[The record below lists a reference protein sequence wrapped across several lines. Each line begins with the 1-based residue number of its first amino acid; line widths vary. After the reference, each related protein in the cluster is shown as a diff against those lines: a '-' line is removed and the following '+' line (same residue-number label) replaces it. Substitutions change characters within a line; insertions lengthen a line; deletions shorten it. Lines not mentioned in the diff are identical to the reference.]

1 MTQNE
6 QVLRHLLDNKKNHE
20 FGSGRTVRDYAV
32 RGADIRPEKARLFD
46 KDVSAGREISER
58 RKHGICGISAG
69 AGRRSAEEM
78 EVIIMILE
86 IGNTDDRRIVAG
98 ILVSNGY
105 TVREIKVPK
114 GKTKRIALEAVPQA
128 TGEVKKAGEQA

>member
-1 MTQNE
+1 MN
-6 QVLRHLLDNKKNHE
+6 
-20 FGSGRTVRDYAV
+20 
-32 RGADIRPEKARLFD
+32 
-46 KDVSAGREISER
+46 
-58 RKHGICGISAG
+58 
-69 AGRRSAEEM
+69 
-78 EVIIMILE
+78 MILE

-105 TVREIKVPK
+105 MVREIKVPK